1 MRRPCIR
8 LQVSPTGVQWMGL
21 MDDWSLYTV
30 TTRSITVWNI
40 NIVTQ
45 FWAVTRSKAKV
56 MRLHK
61 AEGKSTRLAVQSEDG
76 RFAMLINTWEPRPQ
90 FTVQSREFI
99 VCV

>member
-1 MRRPCIR
+1 
-8 LQVSPTGVQWMGL
+8 MGL

-56 MRLHK
+56 MRLHG
-61 AEGKSTRLAVQSEDG
+61 AEGKSKRLAVQSEDG
-76 RFAMLINTWEPRPQ
+76 RFVLRHYVFRRATWSKLNTPKNGVEGNGS
-90 FTVQSREFI
+90 FY
-99 VCV
+99 

>member
-1 MRRPCIR
+1 MPQSSFR

-45 FWAVTRSKAKV
+45 FWAVTRSKVKV

-76 RFAMLINTWEPRPQ
+76 RFVIPIDIWKPIPQ
-90 FTVQSREFI
+90 FTV
-99 VCV
+99 